1 MSRVRNR
8 LLDTA
13 LGGENILQPFGRGF
27 LNISNPIRHQKE
39 AVAPLIGG
47 KPVLQPRRQLL
58 ALEWPQE
65 HLQVV
70 AS

>member
-1 MSRVRNR
+1 MNARNR

-13 LGGENILQPFGRGF
+13 LGGENILQPFGKGF
-27 LNISNPIRHQKE
+27 LNISNPISYQKK
-39 AVAPLIGG
+39 AVAPSICG
-47 KPVLQPRRQLL
+47 KPVLQSRRQLL